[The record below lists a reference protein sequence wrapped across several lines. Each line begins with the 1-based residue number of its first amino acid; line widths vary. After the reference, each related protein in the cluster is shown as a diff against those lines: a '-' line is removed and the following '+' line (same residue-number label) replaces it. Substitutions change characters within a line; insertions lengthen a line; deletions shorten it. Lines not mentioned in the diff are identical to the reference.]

1 MNATMIGRR
10 AGSARPMERSGSA
23 SRICCR
29 GPESE
34 RILSLPV
41 VERPEEEREGNL
53 SEVGCAVKE
62 RVVLPH
68 REMDSPRV
76 SLVGIRSSLRLEEN
90 RRQAARRDYA
100 LLFRMSPGAS

>member
-1 MNATMIGRR
+1 
-10 AGSARPMERSGSA
+10 MERSGSA

-29 GPESE
+29 GHESE

-62 RVVLPH
+62 RGRPSSSWNGLS
-68 REMDSPRV
+68 ESGPRRH
-76 SLVGIRSSLRLEEN
+76 SIISSGWSRTDG
-90 RRQAARRDYA
+90 RAARRDYA